1 MEGVAPVSPEAP
13 GIDVLGRFESLGDN
27 CEFGFVQR
35 QLGLESGGLFRWSVT
50 SATSLITLLETRFE
64 DLYRFENLVPTNSKN
79 MIRDTATDI
88 GFHTEMSVTGGSFD
102 QDEETRRAIYAKE
115 RLKIDYLIEKMIS
128 RLEDPQTIFV
138 QKAQWGIDERDIR
151 RLITQLRRYS
161 KCSLLHVSVSA
172 QKELWGTIEQPEPGV
187 MLGYLDRFAPWSQAD
202 HVSLDHWKSLI
213 KEAAT
218 QITP

>member
-1 MEGVAPVSPEAP
+1 MKGVAPVSPEAP

-102 QDEETRRAIYAKE
+102 QDQARDLRQRAVKN
-115 RLKIDYLIEKMIS
+115 
-128 RLEDPQTIFV
+128 
-138 QKAQWGIDERDIR
+138 
-151 RLITQLRRYS
+151 
-161 KCSLLHVSVSA
+161 
-172 QKELWGTIEQPEPGV
+172 
-187 MLGYLDRFAPWSQAD
+187 
-202 HVSLDHWKSLI
+202 
-213 KEAAT
+213 
-218 QITP
+218 